1 MAYFAVSYQL
11 NKQKDYQP
19 LWDAFAELNA
29 HKVMR
34 SFYFVDCNTTAI
46 GLRDYLREAGKM
58 DVDDAIC
65 VVPMEMKPGCYKCA
79 SGTNDWLSSRL

>member
-19 LWDAFAELNA
+19 LWDAFADLGA

-34 SFYFVDCNTTAI
+34 SFYFVDCNTSAASLLSH
-46 GLRDYLREAGKM
+46 LRSEGQM
-58 DVDDAIC
+58 DEDDAIC
-65 VVPMEMKPGCYKCA
+65 VVPMTDRPACYKCYQ
-79 SGTNDWLSSRL
+79 GTKVWLDARL